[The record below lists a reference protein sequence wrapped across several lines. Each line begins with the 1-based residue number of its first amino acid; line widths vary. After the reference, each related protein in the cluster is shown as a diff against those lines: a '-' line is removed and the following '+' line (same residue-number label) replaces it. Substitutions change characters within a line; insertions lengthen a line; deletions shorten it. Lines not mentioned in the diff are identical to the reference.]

1 MALLVLLCFVGTV
14 VLVFI
19 ILVSLVLVF
28 VLVGDL
34 VVDVGIDL

>member
-1 MALLVLLCFVGTV
+1 MALLILLCFVGTV

-19 ILVSLVLVF
+19 ILVPPVLVF